1 MTLTPKH
8 LYTTADVKEVRE
20 QLLKEQNNIDKCT
33 GLLIPEKQA
42 VLDHSH
48 KTQYVR
54 GVLHRQCNAALGKV
68 EGIYTRFLSYWYEG
82 TLQDFLRSVANYLD
96 CEHDSRFVHPGWL
109 KKVKAEFNKLS
120 AKAKDAVLED
130 LKSNKG
136 KNDAERKALFNAV
149 LLTKEHT
156 FAIILDTIQK
166 QNFRDFNKDLSA

>member
-1 MTLTPKH
+1 MTPKH

-20 QLLKEQNNIDKCT
+20 QLLKEQKNIDKCT
-33 GLLIPEKQA
+33 GLLIPDKQA

-54 GVLHRQCNAALGKV
+54 GVLHRQCNSALGKV

-96 CEHDSRFVHPGWL
+96 CEHDSRFLHPGWL
-109 KKVKAEFNKLS
+109 KKSKTEFNKLS
-120 AKAKDAVLED
+120 ARAKDAVLED
-130 LKSNKG
+130 LKGTRG
-136 KNDAERKALFNAV
+136 KNDAERKALFNAL

-156 FAIILDTIQK
+156 FDTISAAIQK
-166 QNFRDFNKDLSA
+166 HNFRDFNKELST